1 MKNSNEI
8 SFQMMGGLG
17 NILFSFAT
25 AYSISLKNN
34 LKFKLYYNHQGYLHT
49 DPNKYK
55 NNLFKNFSNVENIS
69 NFEVVYEKQF
79 NNYEIEIP
87 KNKNVFLH
95 GYFQS
100 EKNFIDIRENLIEHL
115 KPSKEFHDFID
126 EKNKDILNKQSV
138 SIHVRR
144 GNYKNLS
151 NYHNLLS
158 PDYYYEALK
167 EFKNHNIF
175 IFSDDIGYCKNIFN
189 NYECTYIQNDFDLY
203 DLYLMSLCN
212 HNIIANST
220 FSWWGA
226 WLNQNKN
233 KKVIAPSLWF
243 GPESNCNSKDIIPNN
258 WIKI

>member
-1 MKNSNEI
+1 MNKSNEI

-34 LKFKLYYNHQGYLHT
+34 LKFRLYYNHQGYLHT
-49 DPNKYK
+49 NPNKYK

-87 KNKNVFLH
+87 KNKNIFLH

-126 EKNKDILNKQSV
+126 EKNKDILNKESV

-144 GNYKNLS
+144 GNYKVLNE
-151 NYHNLLS
+151 YHNLLS

-167 EFKNHNIF
+167 QFKNHKIL
-175 IFSDDIGYCKNIFN
+175 IFSDDIEYCKNIFS
-189 NYECTYIQNDFDLY
+189 NYNCIYIENDFDLH

-226 WLNQNKN
+226 WLNKNKN
-233 KKVIAPSLWF
+233 KKIIAPAVWF
-243 GPESNCNSKDIIPNN
+243 GPKADCNSKDIIPNN

>member
-1 MKNSNEI
+1 MNNSNEI

-34 LKFKLYYNHQGYLHT
+34 LNFKLYYNHQGYLHT

-55 NNLFKNFSNVENIS
+55 NNLFKNFSNIDCIS
-69 NFEVVYEKQF
+69 DFEIIYEQQF
-79 NNYEIEIP
+79 NFYPIEIP
-87 KNKNVFLH
+87 KNKNIFLH

-100 EKNFIDIRENLIEHL
+100 EKNFIDIRENLLNHF
-115 KPSKEFHDFID
+115 KPSEEFYNLIYSNYKNILDKECV
-126 EKNKDILNKQSV
+126 SV
-138 SIHVRR
+138 HVRR
-144 GNYKNLS
+144 GNYKDLS
-151 NYHNLLS
+151 HYHNLLDA
-158 PDYYYEALK
+158 DYYYEALK
-167 EFKNHNIF
+167 QFKNFKIF
-175 IFSDDIGYCKNIFN
+175 VFSDDIEYCKNIFS
-189 NYECTYIQNDFDLY
+189 NYDCIYIQNNFDLY

-233 KKVIAPSLWF
+233 KKIIAPSVWF
-243 GPESNCNSKDIIPNN
+243 GPEANCNSKDIIPNN